1 MVSMSL
7 CWVGWGNLDA
17 MRESVLVRMLEPHR
31 FPTPW
36 SVEEQTTYFIV
47 RDREGQ
53 ALAHL
58 YFDDEPQVR
67 SPASLP
73 SYDEARNTAT
83 DIAASSVGS
92 KQRHKHYRPTLIL
105 NDGHRS

>member
-1 MVSMSL
+1 ML
-7 CWVGWGNLDA
+7 AGWCNLDA

-36 SVEEQTTYFIV
+36 SVEQQTTCFIV
-47 RDREGQ
+47 RDREGR

-73 SYDEARNTAT
+73 SYDGARNIAT
-83 DIAASSVGS
+83 DIAA
-92 KQRHKHYRPTLIL
+92 LIL
-105 NDGHRS
+105 NNGHRWW

>member
-1 MVSMSL
+1 MRL
-7 CWVGWGNLDA
+7 CWAGWGNLDA
-17 MRESVLVRMLEPHR
+17 MRESVLVRMLNPRR

-58 YFDDEPQVR
+58 YFDDEPKAP
-67 SPASLP
+67 SPAGLP
-73 SYDEARNTAT
+73 RHDEARNIAT
-83 DIAASSVGS
+83 DIAVS
-92 KQRHKHYRPTLIL
+92 
-105 NDGHRS
+105 

>member
-7 CWVGWGNLDA
+7 CWAGWGNLYA
-17 MRESVLVRMLEPHR
+17 MRESVLVRMPEPHR

-36 SVEEQTTYFIV
+36 SVEEQTTCFIV
-47 RDREGQ
+47 RDREGR

-73 SYDEARNTAT
+73 SYDEARNSAT

-92 KQRHKHYRPTLIL
+92 KQRHNIIEQLLIL
-105 NDGHRS
+105 NNGHR